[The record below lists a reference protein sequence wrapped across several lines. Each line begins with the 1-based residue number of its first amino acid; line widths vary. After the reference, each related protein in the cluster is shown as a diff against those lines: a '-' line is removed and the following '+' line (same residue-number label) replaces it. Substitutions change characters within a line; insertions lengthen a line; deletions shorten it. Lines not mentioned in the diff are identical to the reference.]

1 MKQDPFLFFEF
12 ADQSGKPNPVAFSK
26 PERIIA
32 TNDVEEI
39 ISCLVEVQSAVQ
51 SGYYAAGYLSYEAAP
66 AFEPAFKVN
75 SGAKMPLLWFGI
87 FRGPHEAIFSNPQDY
102 TVSEWKSEV
111 TEEQYQSNIQAI
123 KNAIENGI
131 TYQVNYTNRLTATFQ
146 GDDFSFYQQLSKAQ
160 SSKYSAY
167 LHIGDYS
174 ILSAS
179 PELFFRWDGEKII
192 TKPMKGTVKRGLT
205 TREDRKLAKWLY
217 HSEKN
222 RAENLMIVD
231 LLRNDVGTIAESGSV
246 KVEKL
251 FEIEPYPTVLQMT
264 STITAKTTPGTQLLD
279 IFRALFPCGSITG
292 APKISTMEMI
302 SELEETPREVY
313 CGAIGYITPNN
324 EAIFNV
330 PIRTVVIDNQT
341 KTATYGVGG
350 GITWDSTSEDEYN
363 EMITKASLLT
373 VNRPSFELLESLK
386 LENGLYV
393 LLDYHLQRL
402 QNSASYFGFSIDIE
416 NVQLGLKQFADNHSN
431 DTLKVRI
438 VVSENGHIKI
448 DGASI
453 IPFTKD
459 QIVSIASTPIN
470 KNDPFFY
477 HKTTNRKMYID
488 YKSEHPESFDV
499 LLWNRDEEIT
509 EFTNGNIVVE
519 LEGQLWT
526 PPIGSGLL
534 AGTYR
539 QALLEKG
546 EIKEK
551 VIFLEEL
558 QEATAIWFINSVRGW
573 IRVKLAT

>member
-1 MKQDPFLFFEF
+1 MKQHPFLFFEF
-12 ADQSGKPNPVAFSK
+12 ADQNGKPNPLAFSE
-26 PERIIA
+26 PERIIT
-32 TNDVEEI
+32 TNQVEHVQ
-39 ISCLVEVQSAVQ
+39 SCLKDVQYAVQ
-51 SGYYAAGYLSYEAAP
+51 SGFYAAGYLSYEAAP

-75 SGAKMPLLWFGI
+75 RGGKMPLLWFGI
-87 FRGPHEAIFSNPQDY
+87 FRAPQKAIFSNSQDY
-102 TVSEWKSEV
+102 SVSEWKSSV
-111 TEEQYQSNIQAI
+111 TEEKYQSNIQAI

-131 TYQVNYTNRLTATFQ
+131 TYQVNYTNRLTSTFQ
-146 GDDFSFYQQLSKAQ
+146 GDDFSFYQQLSRAQ

-179 PELFFRWDGEKII
+179 PELFFRWDGQKII
-192 TKPMKGTVKRGLT
+192 TKPMKGTVKRGRT
-205 TREDRKLAKWLY
+205 TKEDNELATWLY

-264 STITAKTTPGTQLLD
+264 STITAKTLPGTQLID

-292 APKISTMEMI
+292 APKISTMKII

-324 EAIFNV
+324 EAVFNV
-330 PIRTVVIDNQT
+330 PIRTVVIDNKS

-350 GITWDSTSEDEYN
+350 GITWDSTSKDEYN

-373 VNRPSFELLESLK
+373 VKRPSFELLESIK
-386 LENGLYV
+386 LENGKYE
-393 LLDYHLQRL
+393 LLDNHIERL
-402 QNSASYFGFSIDIE
+402 QNSARYFGFSIDME
-416 NVQLGLKQFADNHSN
+416 KVQKNLKQFADSHS
-431 DTLKVRI
+431 DDSMKVRLI
-438 VVSENGHIKI
+438 VSKNGHVKI
-448 DGASI
+448 NGEMISPITDN
-453 IPFTKD
+453 

-477 HKTTNRKMYID
+477 HKTTNRKIYID
-488 YKSEHPESFDV
+488 HKSEHPESFDV
-499 LLWNRDEEIT
+499 LLWNQEGEIT

-519 LEGQLWT
+519 LDGTFWT
-526 PPIGSGLL
+526 PPQECGLL
-534 AGTYR
+534 AGTFR
-539 QALLEKG
+539 QTLLEKG
-546 EIKEK
+546 ELKEK
-551 VIFLEEL
+551 IITLKEI
-558 QEATAIWFINSVRGW
+558 QEATRTWFINSVRGW
-573 IRVKLAT
+573 IEVRLAK

>member
-1 MKQDPFLFFEF
+1 MKQHPFLFFEF
-12 ADQSGKPNPVAFSK
+12 ADQNGKPNPLAFSE
-26 PERIIA
+26 PERIIT
-32 TNDVEEI
+32 TNQVEHVQ
-39 ISCLVEVQSAVQ
+39 SCLKDVQSAVQ
-51 SGYYAAGYLSYEAAP
+51 SGFYAAGYLSYEAAP

-75 SGAKMPLLWFGI
+75 RGGKMPLLWFGI
-87 FRGPHEAIFSNPQDY
+87 FRAPQKAIFSNSQDY
-102 TVSEWKSEV
+102 SVSEWKSSV
-111 TEEQYQSNIQAI
+111 TEEKYQSNIQAI

-131 TYQVNYTNRLTATFQ
+131 TYQVNYTNRLTSTFQ
-146 GDDFSFYQQLSKAQ
+146 GDDFSFYQQLSRAQ

-179 PELFFRWDGEKII
+179 PELFFRWDGQKII
-192 TKPMKGTVKRGLT
+192 TKPMKGTVKRGRT
-205 TREDRKLAKWLY
+205 TKEDNELATWLY

-264 STITAKTTPGTQLLD
+264 STITAKTLPGTQLID

-292 APKISTMEMI
+292 APKISTMKII

-324 EAIFNV
+324 EAVFNV
-330 PIRTVVIDNQT
+330 PIRTVVIDNKS

-350 GITWDSTSEDEYN
+350 GITWDSTSKDEYN

-373 VNRPSFELLESLK
+373 VKRPSFELLESIK
-386 LENGLYV
+386 LENGKYE
-393 LLDYHLQRL
+393 LLDNHIERL
-402 QNSASYFGFSIDIE
+402 QNSARYFGFSIDME
-416 NVQLGLKQFADNHSN
+416 KVQKNLKQFADSHS
-431 DTLKVRI
+431 DDSMKVRLI
-438 VVSENGHIKI
+438 VSKNGHVKI
-448 DGASI
+448 NGEMISPITDN
-453 IPFTKD
+453 

-477 HKTTNRKMYID
+477 HKTTNRKIYID
-488 YKSEHPESFDV
+488 HKSEHPESFDV
-499 LLWNRDEEIT
+499 LLWNQEGEIT

-519 LEGQLWT
+519 LDGTFWT
-526 PPIGSGLL
+526 PPQECGLL
-534 AGTYR
+534 AGTFR
-539 QALLEKG
+539 QTLLEKG
-546 EIKEK
+546 ELKEK
-551 VIFLEEL
+551 IITLKEI
-558 QEATAIWFINSVRGW
+558 QEATRTWFINSVRGW
-573 IRVKLAT
+573 IEVRLAK